1 MKLAIISDVHLGDP
15 LCTLVESK
23 NNLYTAGPRYSEF
36 KEAAGTGNDY
46 LILLGDILDFSV
58 TSYENAYAAGKAF
71 FSMLGKDKIAEQII
85 YVPGNHDYDIWG
97 IVEYEAN
104 IIYQIK
110 NGKLPRRFRSS
121 VPGILD
127 DRTNSTN
134 PGFTLP
140 GVGRRENGNYTYG
153 GLFLDHITR
162 TYDSAAAKMKG
173 RASHFVFAY
182 PNIYLVTD
190 NDTVMMT
197 HGQYLESYWSLL
209 SEWTP
214 IIFKSDLPVGTEM
227 DIAELVGINFPFN
240 QLACSGVGQAGVLS
254 KVLNEL
260 QSQIKH
266 GNIQKAKEY
275 LDNLDEYLDKNV
287 FDYKEWYRFID
298 EIKTDLV
305 SNLVK
310 DKITGLIAEQ
320 KETRYNEQ
328 FFNDSG
334 VKKRF
339 KSFYKSSLAEIEN
352 LRKLYNISLPVPD
365 TVIFGHT
372 HQPIPVNGGNAP
384 VKLNAEN
391 SDIRIYN
398 TGGWLWNEKRNIKVF
413 GGAEVFKYETGK
425 GLSSVS
431 IR

>member
-1 MKLAIISDVHLGDP
+1 MKLAIISDAHLGDP
-15 LCTLVESK
+15 LCTLVELK
-23 NNLYTAGPRYSEF
+23 DNLYIPGPKYSGF
-36 KEAAGTGNDY
+36 IDAAGTGNDY

-58 TSYENAYAAGKAF
+58 ASYENAYAAGKAF
-71 FSMLGKDKIAEQII
+71 FTMLAKDKIAEQII

-110 NGKLPRRFRSS
+110 SGKLPRKFRSA

-127 DRTNSTN
+127 DRTNSQN

-140 GVGRRENGNYTYG
+140 GVGRRANGNYTYG
-153 GLFLDHITR
+153 GLFLDHITK
-162 TYDSAAAKMKG
+162 TYDTGSKMKG
-173 RASHFVFAY
+173 KTSHFVFAY

-190 NDTVMMT
+190 NDSVMMT
-197 HGQYLESYWSLL
+197 HGQYLDPYWSLL
-209 SEWTP
+209 SEWAP
-214 IIFKSDLPVGTEM
+214 IIFKTDLPVGTEM

-254 KVLNEL
+254 KVLTEL

-266 GNIQKAKEY
+266 GDIRKSKEY
-275 LDNLDEYLDKNV
+275 LDNFDDYLDKNV
-287 FDYKEWYRFID
+287 FDYKEWYQFID
-298 EIKTDLV
+298 EIKTDLI

-310 DKITGLIAEQ
+310 DKITGLIASQ

-339 KSFYKSSLAEIEN
+339 KSYYKSSLAEIEN

-372 HQPIPVNGGNAP
+372 HELVPANDENAP
-384 VKLNAEN
+384 VLLKADNY
-391 SDIRIYN
+391 DVRMYN
-398 TGGWLWNEKRNIKVF
+398 TGGWLWNEKDNKKEF
-413 GGAEVFKYETGK
+413 KGAGVFKYETGK
-425 GLSSVS
+425 GIRSVS